1 MIGTSNCIKSIR
13 IWSYSGPYLPAFG
26 LDTVRYGVSLRIQS
40 ECRKI
45 RGQSNSEYRH
55 FSRSVRHETV
65 ERGNTYIN
73 QLISITHKI
82 YKSLDDGYEVREHF
96 LIYRKNF
103 HLGLHCKL
111 RRNSINGIR

>member
-1 MIGTSNCIKSIR
+1 MIGTSKYVKSIR

-26 LDTVRYGVSLRIQS
+26 LDVARYGVSLRIQS

-45 RGQSNSEYRH
+45 RARITPNTDTFH
-55 FSRSVRHETV
+55 AVSVV
-65 ERGNTYIN
+65 KVLRGNTYIN